1 MLSKLESRR
10 VARGVF
16 LFCAALSSAVA
27 IRAEALERPPAAGT
41 EWEVAADSPWNEGL
55 YVIGD
60 SISFMV
66 PYTETAR
73 ALGEK
78 VWQRAGF
85 GWSTY
90 AHRNKL
96 WGASALSSFEDAA
109 RSPASVVFVE
119 LGTNDTACMRA
130 GGWCGSDFP
139 ATPDAVNAER
149 WRMLGEMLAG
159 SQRLID
165 AGKCVLWAGPREIE
179 RPDSSSEEPRA
190 FNQMLR
196 SMQSAF
202 PGRFFYVDYNQYT
215 IDNQALHDSLDNVPG
230 ADRIHPATNEGR
242 QAIANLA
249 FWLARAWCHL

>member
-1 MLSKLESRR
+1 MLERLESRR
-10 VARGVF
+10 LARG
-16 LFCAALSSAVA
+16 LSALCVLLTSAVA
-27 IRAEALERPPAAGT
+27 IGAHALERPPAPNT
-41 EWEVAADSPWNEGL
+41 EWEVPAEAPWNDGL

-90 AHRNKL
+90 GHRNKL
-96 WGASALSSFEDAA
+96 WGQSMLSSFEDAA
-109 RSPASVVFVE
+109 LSPARVVFVE
-119 LGTNDTACMRA
+119 LGTNDTSCMRA

-139 ATPDAVNAER
+139 ATPEAANAER
-149 WRMLGEMLAG
+149 WRMLGEVLAAT
-159 SQRLID
+159 QRLTD

-179 RPDSSSEEPRA
+179 RPDSGVAEPRA
-190 FNQMLR
+190 FNEMLR
-196 SMQSAF
+196 TVQTMF

-215 IDNQALHDSLDNVPG
+215 IDNQALRDSLDNVPG
-230 ADRIHPATNEGR
+230 ADRIHPATPEGR

-249 FWLARAWCHL
+249 FWLGRLWCDL